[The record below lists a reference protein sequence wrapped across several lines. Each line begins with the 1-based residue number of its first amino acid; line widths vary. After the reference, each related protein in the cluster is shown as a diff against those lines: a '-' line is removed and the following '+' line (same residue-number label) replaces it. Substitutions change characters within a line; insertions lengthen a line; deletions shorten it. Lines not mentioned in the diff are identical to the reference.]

1 MSAGLGAI
9 LRKLRQLELPAV
21 KEALGVAALV
31 MSFRAV
37 LRLGGL
43 RLGVLSQESTPRA
56 HADLDDLHQR
66 VTAADSAL
74 PLQHSP
80 ELFAWIQERVGHE
93 LVMIYSYDAD
103 ALCAY
108 LFVLAKAGSNV
119 AELVDFCAASP
130 SSLLAALAALRDR
143 PHSTSAGSLFVA
155 VNT

>member
-1 MSAGLGAI
+1 
-9 LRKLRQLELPAV
+9 
-21 KEALGVAALV
+21 
-31 MSFRAV
+31 
-37 LRLGGL
+37 
-43 RLGVLSQESTPRA
+43 
-56 HADLDDLHQR
+56 
-66 VTAADSAL
+66 
-74 PLQHSP
+74 
-80 ELFAWIQERVGHE
+80 
-93 LVMIYSYDAD
+93 MIYSYDAD